1 MASPSP
7 QRQWGRNGA
16 IRPELDDKLA
26 VQRSLQ
32 EAVEDYLLKA
42 TVSDPPE
49 LIRQQALSSCNLP
62 PFDWRDQK
70 KPSDLQL
77 WNAYWEKDAFRK
89 REGQCFFYRSY
100 TGKTRT
106 LKLDLFATIAEV
118 EVAIKKKEG
127 DALLEGS
134 LKSDG
139 KVLAKK
145 YLDLNDYHVK
155 PGSTFDLPSRLCGG
169 GDDDDARTDRGPSTT
184 KTPTQLA
191 SVSVSTSMGVAGKS
205 SLLPEG
211 DSPES
216 LRVHQNT
223 SAHDI
228 RHSEPDSEPEPE
240 NELSPQRRDESTTLS
255 KPNLSISAC
264 KLSAVPP
271 GRPAESGAPP
281 TQESIFK
288 ISPVKRAPSLR
299 CLQDFAAKHSGQ
311 RFNFKRKDYIDAQ
324 SGGGSQCEI
333 VVTADKLGEHR
344 TARRSAERTATGKPV
359 MVRYVEIPFEDMT
372 TADVMEAIIRPVC
385 REQHKSYAEAVIM
398 MDSVSSIG
406 DPTYFVSRLYPT
418 RFLPLYGDCVVCD
431 AIQASHAWD
440 SSFMDLL
447 ESVGAFLEGAAKDE
461 TFVWLVSVIQHSN
474 WRRYRQ
480 LYPIMCYCL
489 YSNAICLYNHMP

>member
-1 MASPSP
+1 MAAPSP
-7 QRQWGRNGA
+7 RKQWSTNGA
-16 IRPELDDKLA
+16 THPELDDRLA

-32 EAVEDYLLKA
+32 EAVEDIKVKLHSKDYLLKA

-62 PFDWRDQK
+62 PFYWRDQN

-106 LKLDLFATIAEV
+106 LKLDPFATIAEV

-191 SVSVSTSMGVAGKS
+191 SVSVSTSMGVAGES

-211 DSPES
+211 DPPES
-216 LRVHQNT
+216 LRVHQKTT
-223 SAHDI
+223 SAHDS
-228 RHSEPDSEPEPE
+228 RHSEEVALGPEPEPEPGPEPEPE
-240 NELSPQRRDESTTLS
+240 NELIPQRRDDSTTLS

-264 KLSAVPP
+264 KLSPVPP
-271 GRPAESGAPP
+271 GRLAESRAPP
-281 TQESIFK
+281 AQDSMFK
-288 ISPVKRAPSLR
+288 VSPVKRAPSLR
-299 CLQDFAAKHSGQ
+299 CLQGFAAKHNGQ
-311 RFNFKRKDYIDAQ
+311 RFNFEREEYIDPQ
-324 SGGGSQCEI
+324 FGGSGQCEI
-333 VVTADKLGEHR
+333 VVTAQKLDEHR
-344 TARRSAERTATGKPV
+344 TSRRAAERTGTGKPV
-359 MVRYVEIPFEDMT
+359 MIRYVDIPFEDMT

-385 REQHKSYAEAVIM
+385 RKHHKSYAEAAIM
-398 MDSVSSIG
+398 PDAVDFIG
-406 DPTYFVSRLYPT
+406 APTYFVSRLYPA
-418 RFLPLYGDCVVCD
+418 R
-431 AIQASHAWD
+431 
-440 SSFMDLL
+440 
-447 ESVGAFLEGAAKDE
+447 
-461 TFVWLVSVIQHSN
+461 
-474 WRRYRQ
+474 
-480 LYPIMCYCL
+480 
-489 YSNAICLYNHMP
+489 